1 MLRIHSSFI
10 KGSKT
15 ITPVLLGVIPFAM
28 ISGITA
34 INTNLPPAIALF
46 MSITIFAGASQLAV
60 LQLFHQNAAAAVII
74 YTALII
80 NFRFMI
86 YSLSIAP
93 YFRNEPVSWKMFL
106 SYMMTDQSY
115 ALSMVHFMNE
125 PDDNPKWFFFGASA
139 LLWVVWQA
147 ATLIGLILG
156 AIIPP
161 QLGLD
166 FAIPLT
172 FTAVLFK
179 SSLDKPTVITVV
191 VSATA
196 AVATANIPMNAG
208 LPLAALAGISAGVL
222 TEIFI
227 NTKEKRSESV
237 K

>member
-1 MLRIHSSFI
+1 MLKIHSSFI
-10 KGSKT
+10 NGAKT
-15 ITPVLLGVIPFAM
+15 ITPVLLGVVPFAM

-34 INTNLPPAIALF
+34 INTNVPPAIAMF
-46 MSITIFAGASQLAV
+46 MSVTIFAGASQLAV
-60 LQLFHQNAAAAVII
+60 LQLFHQGAVAAVII

-93 YFRNEPVSWKMFL
+93 YFQNEPVSWKMFL

-115 ALSMVHFMNE
+115 ALSMVRFMNE
-125 PDDNPKWFFFGASA
+125 PNDNPKWFFFGASA
-139 LLWVVWQA
+139 LLWVVWQIS
-147 ATLIGLILG
+147 TLIGLVLG

-179 SSLDKPTVITVV
+179 SIHDKPTVITVV
-191 VSATA
+191 VSAAA
-196 AVATANIPMNAG
+196 AVASANIPMNAG
-208 LPLAALAGISAGVL
+208 LPLAALVGISAGVYS
-222 TEIFI
+222 EIYL
-227 NTKEKRSESV
+227 NVKEKRAEGV